1 MRQTKMPGWVL
12 FLASGLLLAAT
23 LTGCVTNPATGKSE
37 FVPFM
42 PSRDQQVAL
51 GVQSSPKFIQQSGG
65 KYPNERVQQ
74 YVQQVGS
81 KILAKVP
88 ADQKQG
94 YQITYTVLNDEVVNA
109 FALPGGPIFISK
121 GLLFRLQDESQLA
134 FVLGHET
141 GHVIAQHVGRQ
152 MSTQTELSLVL
163 GAMDAA
169 AGKEPSTTTQLGQ
182 KLGQFA
188 SQMYLL
194 KYSRTD
200 ESQAD
205 TLGLRYL
212 VDAGYDPAGGIGVMK
227 ILESA
232 TGDSG
237 KGNDWFQTHPATET
251 RVADLQ
257 KQIQARYPQAYN
269 NPAYKRDA
277 AAFQA
282 GVLKQR

>member
-1 MRQTKMPGWVL
+1 MRTIIQSWIL
-12 FLASGLLLAAT
+12 GLTGGILLAAAVVS
-23 LTGCVTNPATGKSE
+23 CVENPATGKRE

-51 GVQSSPKFIQQSGG
+51 GVQSSPQFIQQSGG
-65 KYPNERVQQ
+65 KYPNENVQR
-74 YVQQVGS
+74 YVQQIG
-81 KILAKVP
+81 AKVAAMVP

-94 YQITYTVLNDEVVNA
+94 YQFSYTVLNDDVVNA

-163 GAMDAA
+163 GAVDAA
-169 AGKEPSTTTQLGQ
+169 AGKDPSTAVQLGQ
-182 KLGQFA
+182 KLSQFA
-188 SQMYLL
+188 GQMYLL

-212 VDAGYDPAGGIGVMK
+212 VGAGYDPAAAVGVMK
-227 ILESA
+227 ILEAA

-257 KQIQARYPQAYN
+257 KQIQTTYPQAYN
-269 NPAYKRDA
+269 NPAYKRDP

-282 GVLKQR
+282 AVLRQR